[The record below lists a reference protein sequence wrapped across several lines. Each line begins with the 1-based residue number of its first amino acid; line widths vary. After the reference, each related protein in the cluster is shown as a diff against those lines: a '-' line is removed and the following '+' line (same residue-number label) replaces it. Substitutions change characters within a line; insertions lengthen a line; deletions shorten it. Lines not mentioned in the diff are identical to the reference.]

1 MPFAMS
7 LPRSKGWAPE
17 VSRLDQAKEGFPYGS
32 AQHARAECS
41 METLHHSQ
49 KDLEEK
55 GKPNNNIEFWQR
67 MKILLWKVSC
77 SGPEP
82 TQ

>member
-1 MPFAMS
+1 MSLPFVQCKFMACMPFAMS

-32 AQHARAECS
+32 PQHARAECS

-49 KDLEEK
+49 KDL
-55 GKPNNNIEFWQR
+55 
-67 MKILLWKVSC
+67 
-77 SGPEP
+77 
-82 TQ
+82 